1 MNTVYSLK
9 TLNQIRPLLIGFRK
23 ANGLTQKEV
32 SERLGVTQQTYARLE
47 ANPASASME
56 RLFRV
61 FTVLGVEMVLSS
73 GQQILSSMS
82 SSTMEESEQQIDSP
96 ARREKW

>member
-1 MNTVYSLK
+1 MKNVYPVK
-9 TLNQIRPLLIGFRK
+9 TLNQLRPLLIGFRK
-23 ANGLTQKEV
+23 ANALTQKDV

-47 ANPASASME
+47 ANPASASIE

-61 FTVLGVEMVLSS
+61 FTVLGVGISLSS
-73 GQQILSSMS
+73 GAA
-82 SSTMEESEQQIDSP
+82 STAMKPTKVKSNSEDSP